1 MITSALFAAVHTQ
14 YDWALRALIFV
25 STLAACWV
33 VLKQRSLWPAWI
45 AHQVV
50 DVLGDSVFFG

>member
-1 MITSALFAAVHTQ
+1 VHTQ
-14 YDWALRALIFV
+14 YSWALRVLICV
-25 STLAACWV
+25 STLVACWV
-33 VLKQRSLWPAWI
+33 LLKLRSLWPAWI